1 MGLEKP
7 GRLPKAICFRAVLY
21 CGSFYDGAGQ
31 LGFDRA
37 DHGYRIYAGKRGA
50 GTTPELWHRLV
61 VLVSILIGFTMFR
74 MCFNYLSVMTYETC
88 SQKLLFKLR
97 RDLYANMQAQ
107 DSSFFSKNR
116 TGDLMT
122 RLTGDLDM
130 VRHTTCYVIRM
141 IIDCVV
147 LFLTTSITFLCVD
160 WLFALAMLAVTPII
174 FILTK
179 VFAKQVHPLYVD
191 CASAFAHEH
200 CRAGEHRRQPCR

>member
-1 MGLEKP
+1 
-7 GRLPKAICFRAVLY
+7 
-21 CGSFYDGAGQ
+21 
-31 LGFDRA
+31 
-37 DHGYRIYAGKRGA
+37 
-50 GTTPELWHRLV
+50 
-61 VLVSILIGFTMFR
+61 
-74 MCFNYLSVMTYETC
+74 
-88 SQKLLFKLR
+88 
-97 RDLYANMQAQ
+97 
-107 DSSFFSKNR
+107 
-116 TGDLMT
+116 MT

-191 CASAFAHEH
+191 LRERLSRMNTAAQENIAGNRVVKAFAREDYEIEQFDKKNEDYRKANLKASLLWFKFSPYIDGFRSRFPSPFCSSAARSSSWAAFQSARLHSLTR
-200 CRAGEHRRQPCR
+200 CAGR